1 MVGIVLVSHSESVA
15 QSVEGLTKMMAPQ
28 AMTAAAGG
36 LEDGG
41 FGTSFERVKAA
52 VEKVYSPEGVVIL
65 VDMGSAVMT
74 TEMVVEAIGKDN
86 VKIAD
91 APFLEGALAATVSA
105 QIGSGIEEILETIQV
120 YENKL

>member
-28 AMTAAAGG
+28 AVTAAAGG

-105 QIGSGIEEILETIQV
+105 QLGSGIEEILETIQV